1 MSNLGYQIGR
11 VFGTPYFK
19 KHYNLKIINKEFIP
33 KEGPILLCGNHL
45 HVLDQFPVIAS
56 TSRTSHWMAKKEYFD
71 GKLGPLFKMT
81 GAISVDRFGDAKKAE
96 IEAID
101 YLNQGS
107 AVGLFPEGTRNG
119 LKEEKLQELYEIYS
133 SDISYD
139 DFKKLMPKN
148 TLASQINLLDKLY
161 KEEKI
166 TRNEYKSYILSAKN
180 AVHELCEME
189 RITPSE
195 CEDSILLPFK
205 YGAVSM
211 ASKTNAKIVPFGV
224 TGHYVKNSND
234 LTVSFAKPL
243 DVNNY
248 NSLEEANL
256 ALREN
261 VKSLVKQ
268 NINSNIK

>member
-119 LKEEKLQELYEIYS
+119 LKEEKLQELYELYS

-189 RITPSE
+189 IITPSE

-268 NINSNIK
+268 NINSSIK

>member
-1 MSNLGYQIGR
+1 MSNLGYQMGR

-119 LKEEKLQELYEIYS
+119 LKEEKLQELYELYS

>member
-119 LKEEKLQELYEIYS
+119 LKEEKLQELYELYS

-161 KEEKI
+161 KKEKI

>member
-1 MSNLGYQIGR
+1 MKKTFYITTPIYYPSGKFHIGTAYCTTLVDSIKRYKELRGYDAYMLTGLDEHGQ
-11 VFGTPYFK
+11 
-19 KHYNLKIINKEFIP
+19 KIQTKAEENNVSPQEF
-33 KEGPILLCGNHL
+33 
-45 HVLDQFPVIAS
+45 VDD
-56 TSRTSHWMAKKEYFD
+56 MAKKAKD
-71 GKLGPLFKMT
+71 LWKLM
-81 GAISVDRFGDAKKAE
+81 
-96 IEAID
+96 
-101 YLNQGS
+101 
-107 AVGLFPEGTRNG
+107 
-119 LKEEKLQELYEIYS
+119 
-133 SDISYD
+133 DISYD

>member
-119 LKEEKLQELYEIYS
+119 LKEEKLQELYELYS

-224 TGHYVKNSND
+224 TGHYVKNSTD

>member
-119 LKEEKLQELYEIYS
+119 LKEEKLQELYELYS

-189 RITPSE
+189 RITPLE
-195 CEDSILLPFK
+195 RDDSILLPFK

-268 NINSNIK
+268 NIKSNVK

>member
-119 LKEEKLQELYEIYS
+119 LKEEKLQELYELYS

-180 AVHELCEME
+180 AVHVLCEME

>member
-119 LKEEKLQELYEIYS
+119 LKEEKLQELYELYS

-268 NINSNIK
+268 NINSSIK

>member
-56 TSRTSHWMAKKEYFD
+56 TSRTSHWMANKEYFD

-119 LKEEKLQELYEIYS
+119 LKEEKLQELYELYS

>member
-119 LKEEKLQELYEIYS
+119 LKEEKLQELYELYS

>member
-119 LKEEKLQELYEIYS
+119 LKEEKLQELYELYS

-139 DFKKLMPKN
+139 EFKKLMPKN
-148 TLASQINLLDKLY
+148 TLVSQINLLEKLY
-161 KEEKI
+161 REEKI
-166 TRNEYKSYILSAKN
+166 TRNEYKTYILSAKN

-268 NINSNIK
+268 NIKSNVK

>member
-119 LKEEKLQELYEIYS
+119 LKEEKLQELYELYS

-161 KEEKI
+161 NEEKI
-166 TRNEYKSYILSAKN
+166 TRNEYKEYILSAKN

-268 NINSNIK
+268 NINSSIK

>member
-119 LKEEKLQELYEIYS
+119 LKEEKLQELYELYS

-189 RITPSE
+189 RITPSQ

>member
-56 TSRTSHWMAKKEYFD
+56 TNRTSHWMAKKEYFD

-119 LKEEKLQELYEIYS
+119 LKEEKLQELYELYS

>member
-119 LKEEKLQELYEIYS
+119 LKEEKLQELYELYS

-243 DVNNY
+243 DVNNN

>member
-101 YLNQGS
+101 YLNKGS

-119 LKEEKLQELYEIYS
+119 LKEEKLQELYELYS

-166 TRNEYKSYILSAKN
+166 TRNEYKEYILSAKN

>member
-119 LKEEKLQELYEIYS
+119 LKEEKLQELYELYS

-180 AVHELCEME
+180 AVHELCKME

-268 NINSNIK
+268 NINSSIK

>member
-1 MSNLGYQIGR
+1 
-11 VFGTPYFK
+11 
-19 KHYNLKIINKEFIP
+19 
-33 KEGPILLCGNHL
+33 
-45 HVLDQFPVIAS
+45 
-56 TSRTSHWMAKKEYFD
+56 
-71 GKLGPLFKMT
+71 MT
-81 GAISVDRFGDAKKAE
+81 
-96 IEAID
+96 
-101 YLNQGS
+101 
-107 AVGLFPEGTRNG
+107 
-119 LKEEKLQELYEIYS
+119 
-133 SDISYD
+133 
-139 DFKKLMPKN
+139 KN

-166 TRNEYKSYILSAKN
+166 TRNEYKEYILSAKN

-268 NINSNIK
+268 NINSSIK

>member
-11 VFGTPYFK
+11 VFGTPYYK

-119 LKEEKLQELYEIYS
+119 LKEEKLQELYELYS

>member
-107 AVGLFPEGTRNG
+107 AVGLFPEGTRIG
-119 LKEEKLQELYEIYS
+119 LKEEKLQELYELNS

-139 DFKKLMPKN
+139 DIKKLKPKN

-166 TRNEYKSYILSAKN
+166 SRNEYKSYILSAKN

>member
-119 LKEEKLQELYEIYS
+119 LKEEKLQELY
-133 SDISYD
+133 DI
-139 DFKKLMPKN
+139 L
-148 TLASQINLLDKLY
+148 
-161 KEEKI
+161 
-166 TRNEYKSYILSAKN
+166 
-180 AVHELCEME
+180 
-189 RITPSE
+189 
-195 CEDSILLPFK
+195 
-205 YGAVSM
+205 
-211 ASKTNAKIVPFGV
+211 
-224 TGHYVKNSND
+224 VKNSDIKEYFD
-234 LTVSFAKPL
+234 LEVKFNVMIADINKIIAESIK
-243 DVNNY
+243 DV
-248 NSLEEANL
+248 L
-256 ALREN
+256 
-261 VKSLVKQ
+261 
-268 NINSNIK
+268 I

>member
-56 TSRTSHWMAKKEYFD
+56 TSRTIHWKAKKEYFD

-119 LKEEKLQELYEIYS
+119 LKEEKLQELYELYS

-139 DFKKLMPKN
+139 DFKKLMHKN

-166 TRNEYKSYILSAKN
+166 TRNEYKEYILSAKN

-268 NINSNIK
+268 NINSSIK

>member
-81 GAISVDRFGDAKKAE
+81 GAISVDRFGDAKKAG

-119 LKEEKLQELYEIYS
+119 LKEEKLQELYELYS

-139 DFKKLMPKN
+139 EFKKLMPKN
-148 TLASQINLLDKLY
+148 TLASQINLLEKLY
-161 KEEKI
+161 REEKI
-166 TRNEYKSYILSAKN
+166 TRNEYKTYILSAKN
-180 AVHELCEME
+180 AVNELCEME
-189 RITPSE
+189 RITPLE
-195 CEDSILLPFK
+195 RDDSILLPFK

-234 LTVSFAKPL
+234 LTVSFAEPL

-268 NINSNIK
+268 NIKSNVK

>member
-119 LKEEKLQELYEIYS
+119 LKEEKLQELYELYS
-133 SDISYD
+133 SDIS
-139 DFKKLMPKN
+139 
-148 TLASQINLLDKLY
+148 
-161 KEEKI
+161 
-166 TRNEYKSYILSAKN
+166 
-180 AVHELCEME
+180 
-189 RITPSE
+189 
-195 CEDSILLPFK
+195 
-205 YGAVSM
+205 
-211 ASKTNAKIVPFGV
+211 
-224 TGHYVKNSND
+224 
-234 LTVSFAKPL
+234 
-243 DVNNY
+243 
-248 NSLEEANL
+248 
-256 ALREN
+256 
-261 VKSLVKQ
+261 
-268 NINSNIK
+268 

>member
-101 YLNQGS
+101 YLNKGS

-119 LKEEKLQELYEIYS
+119 LKEEKLQELYELYS

-234 LTVSFAKPL
+234 LTVNFAKPL

>member
-101 YLNQGS
+101 YLYQGS

-119 LKEEKLQELYEIYS
+119 LKEEKLQELYELYS

-166 TRNEYKSYILSAKN
+166 TRNEYKEYILSAKN

-268 NINSNIK
+268 NINSSIK

>member
-56 TSRTSHWMAKKEYFD
+56 TRRTSHWMAKKEYFD

-119 LKEEKLQELYEIYS
+119 LKEEKLQELYELYS

>member
-119 LKEEKLQELYEIYS
+119 LKEEKLQELYELYS

-166 TRNEYKSYILSAKN
+166 TRNEYKEYILSAKN

-268 NINSNIK
+268 NINSSIK

>member
-119 LKEEKLQELYEIYS
+119 LKEEKLQELYELYS

-248 NSLEEANL
+248 KSLEEANL

>member
-119 LKEEKLQELYEIYS
+119 LKEEKLQELYELYS

-205 YGAVSM
+205 YGTVSM